1 MTEAKYEIKEN
12 PKTGGVCCN
21 FEFEGFMYYADLS
34 YVPFD
39 GNECMIFAHDC
50 TEPSGICWTDIFCR
64 RDIPVTEEALIQ
76 CIEDFKAGES
86 Y

>member
-1 MTEAKYEIKEN
+1 MTDYKVEVNK
-12 PKTGGVCCN
+12 KTGGVCCD
-21 FEFEGFMYYADLS
+21 FEHEGKKYWADLS

-39 GNECMIFAHDC
+39 GNECMIFAREEDG
-50 TEPSGICWTDIFCR
+50 SINWGDLFCR
-64 RDIPVTEEALIQ
+64 RGIPVTEEALIQ